1 MNASM
6 HLRTR
11 RAAAAFALSLAML
24 AAPAFAADP
33 PYLKLAQELGTPHLA
48 ESSGPSDHSNLLLKF
63 TPEGETAEKYTK
75 LTTVSILK
83 VEATSEETEAA
94 ARGIIVRLRD
104 EAKARK
110 ADIESF
116 DESPLAPV
124 TLYYA
129 FSADGDVARG
139 IVYSPRP
146 GYVTAAQIDA
156 KDGGSVSAA
165 DIAKLK
171 SIIARH

>member
-1 MNASM
+1 MNGSM
-6 HLRTR
+6 ELRTR
-11 RAAAAFALSLAML
+11 RTAAALVFWVAMT
-24 AAPAFAADP
+24 AAPVLAGDP
-33 PYLKLAQELGTPHLA
+33 PYLKLAQALGTPHLV

-63 TPEGETAEKYTK
+63 TPEGETADKYTK

-83 VEATSEETEAA
+83 VEETAEETETA
-94 ARGIIVRLRD
+94 ARAIIVRLRD

-110 ADIESF
+110 ANVEAF
-116 DESPLAPV
+116 DESPIAPV

-129 FSADGDVARG
+129 FSDNGDVARG

-156 KDGGSVSAA
+156 KNGGTVSAA

-171 SIIARH
+171 SIIAPH